1 MNRRWHPRGFTL
13 MEVLIALAIF
23 ALLGAASARLLR
35 DAVSQSQSLTDR
47 EAALAALVRTNFQ
60 LEQDIQQFSLRPVRD
75 RFGDAVPA
83 LEVQGGALSL
93 TRVGRRPALAL
104 ESQSPALGSLQR
116 IAWQEE
122 GGKLT
127 RRYWPVVDVLPD
139 TEAAIVDY
147 GLEVSAFVCEVLGTD
162 GQRYSQWP
170 VDAQR
175 LASQAIAEDPPE
187 AEALRCVLETA
198 FWGPTLERFWRLPR
212 GLPDLGRRPSPG
224 PAPGNPG
231 EAAP

>member
-1 MNRRWHPRGFTL
+1 MKHRGFTL

-23 ALLGAASARLLR
+23 ALIGAASARLLR
-35 DAVSQSQSLTDR
+35 DAVTQSQSLTER

-75 RFGDAVPA
+75 RFGDALPA
-83 LEVQGGALSL
+83 LEVQSGLLSL
-93 TRVGRRPALAL
+93 TRVGRRSPETLAPKSL
-104 ESQSPALGSLQR
+104 AEGALQR
-116 IAWQEE
+116 IAWQVED
-122 GGKLT
+122 GKLT

-139 TEAAIVDY
+139 TEAAAVDY
-147 GLEVSAFVCEVLGTD
+147 GLDADAFVCEVLGTD
-162 GQRYSQWP
+162 GQSYSQWP

-187 AEALRCVLETA
+187 AEALRCRLETE

-212 GLPDLGRRPSPG
+212 GLPDLGRQRSPG
-224 PAPGNPG
+224 PTPDALNPG